1 MINFFFGPIMVF
13 NVCLVSRVEPIDG
26 YGMFLMS
33 FNFFSNCLIDGL
45 GEDCLGGEAAL
56 TQTLMKI
63 FVNPGFFFSFVRVIL
78 C

>member
-1 MINFFFGPIMVF
+1 MV
-13 NVCLVSRVEPIDG
+13 
-26 YGMFLMS
+26 MS
-33 FNFFSNCLIDGL
+33 FLTNCLIDGL

-63 FVNPGFFFSFVRVIL
+63 FVNPGVFFSFVRVIL